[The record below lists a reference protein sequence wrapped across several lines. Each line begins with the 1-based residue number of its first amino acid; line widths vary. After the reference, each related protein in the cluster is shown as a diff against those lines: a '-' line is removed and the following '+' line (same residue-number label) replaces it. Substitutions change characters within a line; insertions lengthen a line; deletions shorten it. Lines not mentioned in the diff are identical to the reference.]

1 MPLPFILIG
10 AAVVAGGTGLFTGA
24 RGTMKINEAKEIISK
39 AEKKYNE
46 KKHAMEESE
55 RNTKDVLENLGGLK
69 LNIWKSFDRFS
80 IAFEKIKNKPEFTDN
95 LNEKIAFT
103 KTELEQI
110 KKISITAI
118 DVLGTGVLSA
128 GAGALVGFAA
138 YGGTMALGVASTG
151 TAIATLSGVAAT
163 NATLAALGGGAL
175 AAGGGGMALGASV
188 LTGAVA
194 GPIIAVG
201 GLLINAK
208 GNDSIQKAYGV
219 EKEVEEIIEL
229 MQSSLI
235 YLSQLRE
242 VSRKMEAE
250 LRKLFA
256 LYEKQVGILEY
267 LVSKETNYFMFSDE
281 EKRIVDN
288 NIMLVKLLNK
298 LTRVNLVE
306 KINDKDCVQANN
318 VNVSVLESEKVR
330 AAIQ

>member
-10 AAVVAGGTGLFTGA
+10 AAVVAGGTGLVTGA

-46 KKHAMEESE
+46 KKYILEESE
-55 RNTKDVLENLGGLK
+55 RKTKIALENLGGLK
-69 LNIWKSFDRFS
+69 LNIWKNFERFS
-80 IAFEKIKNKPEFTDN
+80 VAFEKIKNKPEFSDN
-95 LNEKIAFT
+95 LNEKFLFS
-103 KTELEQI
+103 KTELEEI

-118 DVLGTGVLSA
+118 DVLGTGLLSA
-128 GAGALVGFAA
+128 GAGALVGVAA

-163 NATLAALGGGAL
+163 NATLAALGGGSL
-175 AAGGGGMALGASV
+175 AVGGGGMALGASV

-194 GPIIAVG
+194 GPIVAVG

-219 EKEVEEIIEL
+219 EKEVDEITVL
-229 MQSSLI
+229 MQSSLV
-235 YLSQLRE
+235 YLDQLKE
-242 VSRKMEAE
+242 VSNKMEAE
-250 LRKLFA
+250 LKKLFG

-267 LVSKETNYFMFSDE
+267 LVNKEVDFFMYSND

-298 LTRVNLVE
+298 LTKVNLVE
-306 KINDKDCVQANN
+306 KVNNKDCVQINK
-318 VNVSVLESEKVR
+318 VNGSVLESEKLR
-330 AAIQ
+330 ATIK

>member
-39 AEKKYNE
+39 AEKKYYE
-46 KKHAMEESE
+46 KKHSLEESE
-55 RNTKDVLENLGGLK
+55 RNTKDVLENLGELN
-69 LNIWKSFDRFS
+69 LNIWKNFHRFS
-80 IAFEKIKNKPEFTDN
+80 IAFEKIKNKPEFSSN
-95 LNEKIAFT
+95 SNEKISFSRN
-103 KTELEQI
+103 ELEEI
-110 KKISITAI
+110 KKISITAV
-118 DVLGTGVLSA
+118 DVLSA
-128 GAGALVGFAA
+128 GVLTVG
-138 YGGTMALGVASTG
+138 G
-151 TAIATLSGVAAT
+151 TAIACVSGMAVSS
-163 NATLAALGGGAL
+163 ATLATLGGGAI

-219 EKEVEEIIEL
+219 EKEVNEIIDL

-235 YLSQLRE
+235 YLGQLRE
-242 VSRKMEAE
+242 VSRKMETE
-250 LRKLFA
+250 LKKLFV

-267 LVSKETNYFMFSDE
+267 LVNKETNYFMYSDD

-306 KINDKDCVQANN
+306 KINGRDVVQVSK
-318 VNVSVLESEKVR
+318 VNVSVLESEKLRVR
-330 AAIQ
+330 IQ